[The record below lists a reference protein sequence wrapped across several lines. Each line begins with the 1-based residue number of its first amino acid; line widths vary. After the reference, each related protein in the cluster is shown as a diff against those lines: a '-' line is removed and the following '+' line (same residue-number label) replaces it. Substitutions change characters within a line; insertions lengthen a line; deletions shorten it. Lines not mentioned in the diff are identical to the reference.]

1 MAEPPPEL
9 SVVLVN
15 HDGAD
20 VLPPALHALA
30 ANTSGEAEG
39 IVVDSA
45 SSDRSWQDVERHWP
59 AARAL
64 RFEDNI
70 GFAAGCNRGAEAA
83 RGRLVAFVNF
93 DARVEPGWDVPLRAL
108 LDDPAVAVATG
119 LLLTP
124 DGQTLEAAGLDIAP
138 NTATYGRQGGE
149 PRANAPAAPVD
160 VAAASGALTMVRRD
174 EFLALGGFYEPLW
187 MYGEEA
193 DYCLRAHEHGRV
205 VLHPGSAIRHD
216 VGHASG
222 PHQSPVRLY
231 WSSRN
236 RLVNAARHLPARALL
251 ASVAASA
258 AFDALTLV
266 QIRRPWALATVAR
279 GWRDGLRLAREVR
292 ADRTPEE
299 RARSARRLVS
309 TRTAIAEQRRL
320 GRLSARPR

>member
-1 MAEPPPEL
+1 M
-9 SVVLVN
+9 VLVN

-20 VLPPALHALA
+20 CLPQALQALA
-30 ANTSGEAEG
+30 ANTRAEAEG

-45 SSDRSWQDVERHWP
+45 SSDRSWQHVDRHWP

-93 DARVEPGWDVPLRAL
+93 DGRVEPDWDVPLRAL
-108 LDDPAVAVATG
+108 LEDPGVAVATG
-119 LLLTP
+119 LLVSP

-138 NTATYGRQGGE
+138 NTATYGRLGGE
-149 PRANAPAAPVD
+149 PRSQAPAGPVE
-160 VAAASGALTMVRRD
+160 VTAASGALTMVRRED
-174 EFLALGGFYEPLW
+174 FLALGGFYEPLW

-205 VLHPGSAIRHD
+205 VLDPGSAIRHD

-222 PHQSPVRLY
+222 SHQSPVRLF

-266 QIRRPWALATVAR
+266 QIRRPWAFATVAR
-279 GWRDGLRLAREVR
+279 GWREGLRLARTVR
-292 ADRTPEE
+292 RDRTPEE
-299 RARSARRLVS
+299 RARAARRIVS
-309 TRTAIAEQRRL
+309 ARTAIAEQRRL
-320 GRLSARPR
+320 GRLSARAR